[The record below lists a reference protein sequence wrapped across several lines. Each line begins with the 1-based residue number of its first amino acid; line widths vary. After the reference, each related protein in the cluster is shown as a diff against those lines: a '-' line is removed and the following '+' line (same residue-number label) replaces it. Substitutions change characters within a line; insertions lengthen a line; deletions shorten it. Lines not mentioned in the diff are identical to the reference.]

1 MNILQEE
8 GRPVD
13 DFAIRAFGL
22 GKQYRLRETGG
33 MAGLAAKMARRIGG
47 RKSDGAPATHF
58 WALKDVSFDIRKGE
72 VVGII
77 GHNGAGKSTLLK
89 ILTRITNPTDGRAS
103 VHGRVGMLLEVG
115 TGFHEDLTGHENVY
129 LGGAILGMTRAEI
142 RQKYDDIVAFAEM
155 DGFMDLAV
163 RHYSS
168 GMKLRLALS
177 VAIHLDAE
185 VIFLDE
191 IWAVGDHAFQLKT
204 WTRIESLIAS
214 GRTFVIVA
222 HNLETI
228 GRLCTR
234 CLLLDHGHLTMDGP
248 PDAVIARYRH
258 ELRQRS
264 QESRED
270 PAMPLLKAIDIAALS
285 LTAENVA
292 MGEILDCRFT
302 LMAQRAAQLK
312 MSLMIQDSWGKVVA
326 VGSSPQGFW
335 TNQPVVAGRN
345 LMRCQ
350 LPVAVAQSGSYSL
363 LLQIAEND
371 AMVSA
376 ELSFSVVEREILIK
390 DEFGQD
396 INMPS
401 LPASWDVDDAAQSSV
416 RLVTSG

>member
-1 MNILQEE
+1 MDEY
-8 GRPVD
+8 
-13 DFAIRAFGL
+13 AIRASGL
-22 GKQYRLRETGG
+22 GKQYRLRDVGG
-33 MAGLAAKMARRIGG
+33 MSGLAAKVARRF
-47 RKSDGAPATHF
+47 GAKKDARATHF
-58 WALKDVSFDIRKGE
+58 WALDDVSFDIKKGE
-72 VVGII
+72 VVGIL

-89 ILTRITNPTDGRAS
+89 ILTRITNPTMGTAS
-103 VHGRVGMLLEVG
+103 VRGRVGMLLEVG

-142 RQKYDDIVAFAEM
+142 REKYDDIVDFAEM

-204 WTRIESLIAS
+204 WHRIEELIAS

-234 CLLLDHGHLTMDGP
+234 CLLLDHGRLTMDGTP
-248 PDAVIARYRH
+248 TEVIAQYRL

-264 QESRED
+264 RSQR
-270 PAMPLLKAIDIAALS
+270 AMADSPLLQSIDIAGTQLM
-285 LTAENVA
+285 AENVP
-292 MGEILDCRFT
+292 MGDLLDCGVT
-302 LMAQRAAQLK
+302 LMAQRPGNLK
-312 MSLMIQDSWGKVVA
+312 MAAMVRDNWGKVIA
-326 VGSSPQGFW
+326 IGEGDTGRW
-335 TNQPVVAGRN
+335 TSVPVCAGRN
-345 LMRCQ
+345 QLRCQ
-350 LPVAVAQSGSYSL
+350 IPVAFPACGSYEL
-363 LLQIAEND
+363 VLQFAEGE
-371 AMVSA
+371 AVITS
-376 ELSFSVVEREILIK
+376 ELPFTVVEREMLVK
-390 DEFGQD
+390 DDQGQD
-396 INMPS
+396 QAVPA
-401 LPASWDVDDAAQSSV
+401 LPMVWEIDEDAQSATV

>member
-1 MNILQEE
+1 LSE
-8 GRPVD
+8 
-13 DFAIRAFGL
+13 FAIRAKGL
-22 GKQYRLRETGG
+22 GKQYRLRDLGG
-33 MAGLAAKMARRIGG
+33 MSGLAAKVARRFG
-47 RKSDGAPATHF
+47 RGKDAKATHF
-58 WALKDVSFDIRKGE
+58 WALDDVSFDIRKGE
-72 VVGII
+72 VVGIL

-89 ILTRITNPTDGRAS
+89 ILTRITNPTTGTAS

-115 TGFHEDLTGHENVY
+115 TGFHEDLTGQENVY

-142 RQKYDDIVAFAEM
+142 QEKYEDIVAFAEM

-204 WTRIESLIAS
+204 WHRIEELIAS

-234 CLLLDHGHLTMDGP
+234 CLLLDHGRLTMDGKP
-248 PDAVIARYRH
+248 GEVIAQYRL

-264 QESRED
+264 KSQRATSESV
-270 PAMPLLKAIDIAALS
+270 MLQSIDIAGTQLM
-285 LTAENVA
+285 AENLA
-292 MGEILDCRFT
+292 MGDLLDCRIT
-302 LMAQRAAQLK
+302 LMAQRPGHLK
-312 MSLMIQDSWGKVVA
+312 MATMIRDNWGKVIAAGEAEHGRWTSVP
-326 VGSSPQGFW
+326 VG
-335 TNQPVVAGRN
+335 AGRN
-345 LMRCQ
+345 LFRCQ
-350 LPVAVAQSGSYSL
+350 LPVALPAVGAYEL
-363 LLQIAEND
+363 VVQIAEGD
-371 AMVSA
+371 AMITT
-376 ELSFSVVEREILIK
+376 ELPFTVVEREMLVK
-390 DEFGQD
+390 DEHGQD
-396 INMPS
+396 QAVPA
-401 LPASWDVDDAAQSSV
+401 LPMIWETDEDAQAATV

>member
-1 MNILQEE
+1 LSE
-8 GRPVD
+8 
-13 DFAIRAFGL
+13 FAIRAKGL
-22 GKQYRLRETGG
+22 GKQYRLRDVGG
-33 MAGLAAKMARRIGG
+33 MSELAARVARRFG
-47 RKSDGAPATHF
+47 RGKDAKATHF
-58 WALKDVSFDIRKGE
+58 WALDDVSFDIRKGE
-72 VVGII
+72 VVGIL

-89 ILTRITNPTDGRAS
+89 ILTRITNPTMGSAS

-115 TGFHEDLTGHENVY
+115 TGFHEDLTGQENVY

-142 RQKYDDIVAFAEM
+142 HEKYEDIVAFAEM

-204 WTRIESLIAS
+204 WHRIEELIAS

-234 CLLLDHGHLTMDGP
+234 CLLLDHGRLTMDGKP
-248 PDAVIARYRH
+248 GEVIAQYRL

-264 QESRED
+264 KSQRATSESV
-270 PAMPLLKAIDIAALS
+270 MLQSIDIAGTQLM
-285 LTAENVA
+285 AENLA
-292 MGEILDCRFT
+292 MGDLLDCRIT
-302 LMAQRAAQLK
+302 LMAQRPGHLK
-312 MSLMIQDSWGKVVA
+312 MATMIRDNWGKVIAAGEAEHGRWTSVP
-326 VGSSPQGFW
+326 VG
-335 TNQPVVAGRN
+335 AGRN
-345 LMRCQ
+345 LFRCQ
-350 LPVAVAQSGSYSL
+350 LPVALPAVGAYEL
-363 LLQIAEND
+363 VVQIAEGD
-371 AMVSA
+371 AMITT
-376 ELSFSVVEREILIK
+376 ELPFTVVEREMLVK
-390 DEFGQD
+390 DEHGQD
-396 INMPS
+396 QAVPA
-401 LPASWDVDDAAQSSV
+401 LPMIWETDEDAQAATV

>member
-1 MNILQEE
+1 LSEY
-8 GRPVD
+8 
-13 DFAIRAFGL
+13 AIRAKGL
-22 GKQYRLRETGG
+22 GKQYRLRDVGG
-33 MAGLAAKMARRIGG
+33 MSGLAAKIARYFG
-47 RKSDGAPATHF
+47 KAKDAQATHF
-58 WALKDVSFDIRKGE
+58 WALDNVGFDIKKGE
-72 VVGII
+72 VVGIL

-89 ILTRITNPTDGRAS
+89 ILTRITNPTVGSAS

-115 TGFHEDLTGHENVY
+115 TGFHEDLTGSENVY

-142 RQKYDDIVAFAEM
+142 HEKYDDIVAFAEM

-204 WTRIESLIAS
+204 WHRIEELIAS

-234 CLLLDHGHLTMDGP
+234 CLLLDHGRLTMDGTP
-248 PDAVIARYRH
+248 AEVIAQYRL

-264 QESRED
+264 QSQRATSD
-270 PAMPLLKAIDIAALS
+270 SVMLQSIDIAGTQLM
-285 LTAENVA
+285 AENLA
-292 MGEILDCRFT
+292 MGDLLDCRVT
-302 LMAQRAAQLK
+302 LMAQRPGHLK
-312 MSLMIQDSWGKVVA
+312 MAAMVRDNWGKVIAAGEADHGRWTSVP
-326 VGSSPQGFW
+326 VG
-335 TNQPVVAGRN
+335 AGRN
-345 LMRCQ
+345 LFRCQ
-350 LPVAVAQSGSYSL
+350 IPVALPQAGAYELV
-363 LLQIAEND
+363 LQIAEGD
-371 AMVSA
+371 AMITT
-376 ELSFSVVEREILIK
+376 ELPFTVVEREMLVK
-390 DEFGQD
+390 DEHGQD
-396 INMPS
+396 QAVPA
-401 LPASWDVDDAAQSSV
+401 LPMMWEADEDAQAATV

>member
-1 MNILQEE
+1 
-8 GRPVD
+8 VD
-13 DFAIRAFGL
+13 EFAIRAFGL

-33 MAGLAAKMARRIGG
+33 MVGLAAKMARRLGL
-47 RKSDGAPATHF
+47 RKMAESPASHF
-58 WALKDVSFDIRKGE
+58 WALRDVSFDIRKGE

-89 ILTRITNPTDGRAS
+89 ILTRITNPTLGTAS
-103 VHGRVGMLLEVG
+103 VRGRVGMLLEVG

-191 IWAVGDHAFQLKT
+191 IWAVGDHAFQIKT
-204 WTRIESLIAS
+204 WSRIEALIAS

-234 CLLLDHGHLTMDGP
+234 CLLLDHGRLTMDGA
-248 PDAVIARYRH
+248 PDAVITRYRQ

-264 QESRED
+264 QSERAS
-270 PAMPLLKAIDIAALS
+270 AGLPLLKSVDITALS
-285 LTAENVA
+285 LTAENVP
-292 MGEILDCRFT
+292 MGDMLDCRFT
-302 LMAQRAAQLK
+302 LMAQRPGTLRMAALIK
-312 MSLMIQDSWGKVVA
+312 DGSGKTVA
-326 VGSSPQGFW
+326 VGTSNQGRW
-335 TNQPVVAGRN
+335 TSLPVSAGRN
-345 LMRCQ
+345 QLRCQ
-350 LPVAVAQSGSYSL
+350 LPVALAQCGGYDL
-363 LLQIAEND
+363 LLQISEND
-371 AMVSA
+371 AVITA
-376 ELSFSVVEREILIK
+376 ELPFAVVEREILIK
-390 DEFGQD
+390 DERGQD
-396 INMPS
+396 VAVPS
-401 LPASWDVDDAAQSSV
+401 LPVVWDVEEDSQATV

>member
-1 MNILQEE
+1 MS
-8 GRPVD
+8 
-13 DFAIRAFGL
+13 
-22 GKQYRLRETGG
+22 
-33 MAGLAAKMARRIGG
+33 GLAARVARHF
-47 RKSDGAPATHF
+47 GAKKEQPATHF
-58 WALKDVSFDIRKGE
+58 WALDDVSFDIKRGE
-72 VVGII
+72 VVGIL

-89 ILTRITNPTDGRAS
+89 ILTRITNPTVGSAS

-142 RQKYDDIVAFAEM
+142 REKYDDIVDFAEM

-204 WTRIESLIAS
+204 WHRIEELIAS

-234 CLLLDHGHLTMDGP
+234 CLLLDHGRLTMDGTP
-248 PDAVIARYRH
+248 AEVIAQYRL

-264 QESRED
+264 RNQRVLADS
-270 PAMPLLKAIDIAALS
+270 PLLQSIDIAGTQLM
-285 LTAENVA
+285 AENLP
-292 MGEILDCRFT
+292 MGDLLDCRVT
-302 LMAQRAAQLK
+302 LMAQRPGNLK
-312 MSLMIQDSWGKVVA
+312 MAAMVRDNWGKVVA
-326 VGSSPQGFW
+326 VGEGETGRW
-335 TNQPVVAGRN
+335 TSVTVCAGRN
-345 LMRCQ
+345 NLRCQ
-350 LPVAVAQSGSYSL
+350 LPVAFPACGSYEL
-363 LLQIAEND
+363 VLQFAEGE
-371 AMVSA
+371 AVITT
-376 ELSFSVVEREILIK
+376 ELPLTVVEREMLVK
-390 DEFGQD
+390 DDQGQD
-396 INMPS
+396 QAVPA
-401 LPASWDVDDAAQSSV
+401 LPMVWEIDEDAQSATV